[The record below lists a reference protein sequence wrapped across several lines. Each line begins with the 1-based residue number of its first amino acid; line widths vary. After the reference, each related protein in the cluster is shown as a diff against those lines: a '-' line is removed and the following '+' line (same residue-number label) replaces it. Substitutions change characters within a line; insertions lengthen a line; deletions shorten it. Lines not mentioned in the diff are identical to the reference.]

1 MRNVLLIIFT
11 FVLSIPMAY
20 AMGEKDEYKLV
31 WKEDFK
37 GRSIDNDKWS
47 KITRGKS
54 DWNRYMSSNE
64 SLYEIK
70 KGKLI
75 LHGVVNN
82 GV

>member
-11 FVLSIPMAY
+11 FVFSIPMAY

-47 KITRGKS
+47 KIPRGKS
-54 DWNRYMSSNE
+54 DWNRYMSFHE

-70 KGKLI
+70 KE
-75 LHGVVNN
+75 N
-82 GV
+82 